1 MILYP
6 ESLINCPTNS
16 DSLSMYGLS
25 FEEDR
30 VNLRALVIL
39 PKTHMAGHIIGNYI
53 VSEDPV
59 LFRDLHEQ

>member
-1 MILYP
+1 
-6 ESLINCPTNS
+6 
-16 DSLSMYGLS
+16 MYGLS